1 MLELKQNQATHIKE
15 GTPSSVVSLQMKEF
29 EDKNSLKDII
39 GPYEQGLKDID
50 NEIDQEKIQNMILS
64 ERIAGLKP

>member
-1 MLELKQNQATHIKE
+1 
-15 GTPSSVVSLQMKEF
+15 MKEF

>member
-1 MLELKQNQATHIKE
+1 
-15 GTPSSVVSLQMKEF
+15 MKEF

-39 GPYEQGLKDID
+39 GPYEQDLKDID

-64 ERIAGLKP
+64 ERISGLKP